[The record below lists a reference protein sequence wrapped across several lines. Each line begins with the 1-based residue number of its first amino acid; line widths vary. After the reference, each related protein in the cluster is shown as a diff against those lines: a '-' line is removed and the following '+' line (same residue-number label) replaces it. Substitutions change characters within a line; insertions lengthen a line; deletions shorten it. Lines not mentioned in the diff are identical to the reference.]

1 MLATKKE
8 HLAIVETLLDA
19 KADPNIT
26 DQVGSSGT
34 CRTNHLYGLL
44 M

>member
-19 KADPNIT
+19 KADPNII
-26 DQVGSSGT
+26 DQVGSSG
-34 CRTNHLYGLL
+34 RTNHLYGLL

>member
-8 HLAIVETLLDA
+8 HTAVVNALLDA

-26 DQVGSSGT
+26 DKVCFCQDDNYVVP
-34 CRTNHLYGLL
+34 CL
-44 M
+44 

>member
-19 KADPNIT
+19 KANPNIS
-26 DQVGSSGT
+26 DQVGSSGS
-34 CRTNHLYGLL
+34 TNQLYGVL